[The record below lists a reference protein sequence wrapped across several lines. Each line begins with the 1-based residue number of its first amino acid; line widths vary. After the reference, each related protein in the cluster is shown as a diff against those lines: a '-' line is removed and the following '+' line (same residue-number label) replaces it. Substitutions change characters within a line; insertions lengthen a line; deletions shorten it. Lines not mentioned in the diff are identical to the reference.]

1 MKTEQLLL
9 IIGAAFLLFR
19 NRQTTL
25 TLGNTNQRQNMQ
37 GGASGQPGNTG
48 TMFGGGT
55 AGPGQTAGQ
64 GTPGGGP
71 ATDRGSV
78 WDRVTI
84 GDIGDV
90 GKGLGDF
97 FGGLFK

>member
-25 TLGNTNQRQNMQ
+25 TLGNTNQGQNLA

-48 TMFGGGT
+48 SMFGGGT
-55 AGPGQTAGQ
+55 AG
-64 GTPGGGP
+64 GGP
-71 ATDRGSV
+71 TPDRGSV
-78 WDRVTI
+78 FDRAMDNSWDAKTKPVRDAI
-84 GDIGDV
+84 GNWLCTNVSSSLPGC
-90 GKGLGDF
+90 
-97 FGGLFK
+97 

>member
-25 TLGNTNQRQNMQ
+25 TLGNVNQRQNMT

-55 AGPGQTAGQ
+55 AAPGQTAGQ

-71 ATDRGSV
+71 ATDNRSIF
-78 WDRVTI
+78 DKMT
-84 GDIGDV
+84 
-90 GKGLGDF
+90 LGE
-97 FGGLFK
+97 GGQLV